1 MSDFEKMKA
10 KLLDKEKSPY
20 VEGKH
25 FDIYEWSETKEIDLR
40 PTQFEDAWIEFEF
53 DKDGNLLRIV

>member
-10 KLLDKEKSPY
+10 KLFDKEKCPY

-25 FDIYEWSETKEIDLR
+25 FDIYEWSDTKEIDIR

-53 DKDGNLLRIV
+53 DKDGNLLRII

>member
-1 MSDFEKMKA
+1 MSDFEKINA
-10 KLLDKEKSPY
+10 KLFDKEKCPY

-40 PTQFEDAWIEFEF
+40 PTQFEDASIEF
-53 DKDGNLLRIV
+53 